1 MKIQTSYVTLQQ
13 VLKYTGFASSGG
25 SVKFLL
31 EENIVLVNGV
41 RETRRGRK
49 LYPGD
54 CVRYEDQSVCIEFD
68 QDHES

>member
-1 MKIQTSYVTLQQ
+1 MKIQTPYVTLQQ
-13 VLKYTGFASSGG
+13 VLKYVGFVSSGG

-31 EENIVLVNGV
+31 EETTVLVNGV

-54 CVRYEDQSVCIEFD
+54 CVRFQDQSVCIESD
-68 QDHES
+68 RDHES